1 MKHIYIFL
9 CYLLLLGNVAYSQEA
24 INGVE
29 TERTVVK
36 QGRTIEE
43 YDVLLDDKKVKHGQ
57 YIKYELSFLNTEVPV
72 EIGYYDHDKRTG
84 LWYFFTNKRDLQLK
98 GTYKDGL
105 KSGLWEEYYQRSKS
119 APSLEAV
126 VEPENNSIEVNKDGL
141 LVVNTKGLTKSSV
154 GAYKAD
160 AKSGIWYYYSTG
172 GELVHMYDHSKNE
185 LLFYP
190 ESDSTKSVV
199 PYLGGKTRF
208 FEDYSKFHN
217 ERVRDL
223 KSSTKSIFR
232 ISSNGNSINIEIL
245 ESYGDKKFTER
256 VQEILSL
263 MPNDWIYSSLPCEL
277 SIELAITYNAK
288 LKSNIRSY
296 EYGFQCE

>member
-105 KSGLWEEYYQRSKS
+105 KSGL
-119 APSLEAV
+119 
-126 VEPENNSIEVNKDGL
+126 
-141 LVVNTKGLTKSSV
+141 
-154 GAYKAD
+154 
-160 AKSGIWYYYSTG
+160 
-172 GELVHMYDHSKNE
+172 
-185 LLFYP
+185 
-190 ESDSTKSVV
+190 
-199 PYLGGKTRF
+199 
-208 FEDYSKFHN
+208 
-217 ERVRDL
+217 
-223 KSSTKSIFR
+223 
-232 ISSNGNSINIEIL
+232 
-245 ESYGDKKFTER
+245 
-256 VQEILSL
+256 
-263 MPNDWIYSSLPCEL
+263 
-277 SIELAITYNAK
+277 
-288 LKSNIRSY
+288 
-296 EYGFQCE
+296 